1 MHIPYKI
8 GFVGLG
14 NLAQAM
20 IKSLIESKAVSS
32 SQIYG
37 SNRTPGKIQKATDT
51 WGIQGQKTNEQV
63 VDAADIVVIAVKP
76 QDYAA
81 AIDPIASCFRDK
93 QIVVSLAAGVTM
105 RTLKKKLPNCRIIR
119 AIPNLPSIIHR
130 GVIGYLSEAKD
141 AGLETVAEDLFKP
154 LGHVFPVKD
163 EDELEAVLVSCSG
176 GTGFVFEMMMYFQDW
191 ISEHGFEDKMARKM
205 VVETFLGAA
214 QLASQNPDQ
223 SLEEMQNRVA
233 SKKGITAA
241 GLDSMREW
249 EIERALRY
257 AFEKAALRNQELAK
271 QSE

>member
-1 MHIPYKI
+1 
-8 GFVGLG
+8 
-14 NLAQAM
+14 M
-20 IKSLIESKAVSS
+20 IKSLVESKVVLP

-37 SNRTPGKIQKATDT
+37 SNRTPGKLQKASEL
-51 WGIQGQKTNEQV
+51 WGIHTVPTNEQV
-63 VDAADIVVIAVKP
+63 VDAAEIVVIAVKP
-76 QDYAA
+76 QDYAN
-81 AIDPIASCFRDK
+81 AIDPIASCFHEK

-119 AIPNLPSIIHR
+119 AIPNMPSTIHR
-130 GVIGYLSEAKD
+130 GVIGFLCDDKD
-141 AGLETVAEDLFKP
+141 KGLETVAEDILKP
-154 LGHVFPVKD
+154 LGELIQVKD

-176 GTGFVFEMMMYFQDW
+176 GTGFVFELMMYFQDW
-191 ISEHGFEDKMARKM
+191 ISEHGFEDRVARQM

-214 QLASQNPDQ
+214 MLASQSPDQ
-223 SLEEMQNRVA
+223 GLEEMQNRVA

>member
-8 GFVGLG
+8 GFIGLG

-20 IKSLIESKAVSS
+20 IKSLIESKVVSP

-37 SNRTPGKIQKATDT
+37 SNRTPGKLQKATET
-51 WGIQGQKTNEQV
+51 WGIQAFQTNEEV
-63 VDAADIVVIAVKP
+63 VDAVDIVVIAVKP
-76 QDYAA
+76 QDYASA
-81 AIDPIASCFRDK
+81 VDPIASAFHDK

-105 RTLKKKLPNCRIIR
+105 RTLKKKLPNCRIVR
-119 AIPNLPSIIHR
+119 AVPNLPAVIHR
-130 GVIGYLSEAKD
+130 GVIGFLCEAND
-141 AGLETVAEDLFKP
+141 AGLETVAEDLLKP
-154 LGHVFPVKD
+154 LGEVIQVKD
-163 EDELEAVLVSCSG
+163 EDELETVLVSCSG
-176 GTGFVFEMMMYFQDW
+176 GTGFVFELMTYFQEW
-191 ISEHGFEDKMARKM
+191 ITEHGFDEKVARGM

-214 QLASQNPDQ
+214 LLASESPDQ
-223 SLEEMQNRVA
+223 SLEEIQNRVA